1 MEAFTKLIQDKK
13 KIGCYTKID
22 FDFGKA
28 TNIMFVNIP
37 SGSLSN
43 EHGTTRVENMSAG
56 YNIKD
61 FTHFY
66 PGTCINTFVAHVRI
80 KLLVNATWSGEQFM
94 KIRYNNDNYRKYIG
108 NQAINNASTKALTQ
122 DKKKIECYA
131 KIKFD
136 GSSTSVRFTGAL
148 PSKGILSNEQGTTMV
163 ALRAQYTTTSFTH
176 FYPND
181 CADTFTESIPI
192 RFLIDKG
199 IWLDSSL
206 TIHYTSDNYRQY
218 IGNKAGNN
226 ASTKALIED
235 KKKIECYAKIK
246 FDGPPESVRFTDIL
260 PNKGILSNEQGTTM
274 VVTDA
279 QYATTSFTHFYPNDC
294 AHAFTESIPI
304 KSLIKNNW
312 VDSSLTIHYSSDNYR
327 KYIDNSY
334 DNTYHWTMFSVGNLL
349 MSLSL
354 SNLYLMYGNKGGYSA
369 AKAANTES
377 AKVLQATQTA
387 QAAVATLKEL
397 VLANSVTP
405 DNVNAAVKDKIR
417 DNIDICKI
425 SKAALNALKKK
436 QLKDVTQD
444 EIIDAYSDIVNQ
456 TTTDILIERKDTI
469 LTTAKEL
476 IAANIITPENIDTI
490 YKAIAGAADIAQTA
504 FITANEIKALTQG
517 AQGRIEAAVGQAGRT
532 YSSPHIAAKHSIF
545 IISTLVASTSAIFVT
560 HSAVNLISS
569 DSFERKEEQVIYN
582 SKLGSSSSDRAV
594 MTKVGGTTS
603 ALVGTA
609 LMLVPASHKNN
620 GGFTYDL
627 HTRSKCLSFVLGAT
641 LFAGGIFWASSSD
654 VSDVKEQKP
663 IGIELEP
670 GRAMDLI
677 SLRESTTYFS
687 YSDDGA
693 LSRTSWVGPND
704 AILFYDFNGTGQ
716 ADHWSKFVMTEWSE
730 QGATSDFDAL
740 LEVFDT
746 NHDMLFDTKDDHY
759 SNFYIWQDANSNG
772 AVEAGEL
779 TQLTEAGIVAIDF
792 NTAAAATPAP
802 TSADTAVVEWA
813 DGHTTLAHDLTFQY
827 EAESTSIA
835 IA

>member
-1 MEAFTKLIQDKK
+1 MTDMEAFTKLIQDKK

-80 KLLVNATWSGEQFM
+80 KLLVNATWSGEQLM
-94 KIRYNNDNYRKYIG
+94 KINYSSDNYRKYISDLVMDDG
-108 NQAINNASTKALTQ
+108 MRTFIKERKETG
-122 DKKKIECYA
+122 CYS
-131 KIKFD
+131 KVKFKFD
-136 GSSTSVRFTGAL
+136 ESMRNMQFIRTSN
-148 PSKGILSNEQGTTMV
+148 KGVLSNEQGTSV
-163 ALRAQYTTTSFTH
+163 VVLEHAQYTSTEDFAY
-176 FYPND
+176 FYPNS
-181 CADTFTESIPI
+181 CADTFVENIPI
-192 RFLIDKG
+192 KLSIVGDG
-199 IWLDSSL
+199 WINSNL
-206 TIHYTSDNYRQY
+206 TIHYN
-218 IGNKAGNN
+218 
-226 ASTKALIED
+226 
-235 KKKIECYAKIK
+235 
-246 FDGPPESVRFTDIL
+246 
-260 PNKGILSNEQGTTM
+260 
-274 VVTDA
+274 
-279 QYATTSFTHFYPNDC
+279 
-294 AHAFTESIPI
+294 
-304 KSLIKNNW
+304 
-312 VDSSLTIHYSSDNYR
+312 SDNYR

-334 DNTYHWTMFSVGNLL
+334 DNTYHWIMFGVGNLL

-377 AKVLQATQTA
+377 AKVLQATQAA
-387 QAAVATLKEL
+387 QAVAATLKEI
-397 VLANSVTP
+397 VLANTVASDGIDT
-405 DNVNAAVKDKIR
+405 AIKDKTHGGV
-417 DNIDICKI
+417 DIDAVSSAAFSAIESTDQLKVNTREEIINKI
-425 SKAALNALKKK
+425 IPTYKEIVNKAA
-436 QLKDVTQD
+436 
-444 EIIDAYSDIVNQ
+444 
-456 TTTDILIERKDTI
+456 TDILVKKERTI

-490 YKAIAGAADIAQTA
+490 HKAIAGATDIAQTA

-532 YSSPHIAAKHSIF
+532 YSSPHIAAKRSIF
-545 IISTLVASTSAIFVT
+545 IISTLVASASAIFVT

-730 QGATSDFDAL
+730 QDAVSDFDAL